1 MITSIMNEMLGNQY
15 FIARRFS
22 EACNALEA
30 AYLKNP
36 LNFSI
41 KKKLIICYLQT
52 DQFEKAFQSFYEL
65 ISDNIEIIMNT
76 DMLKDDCPCP
86 EIIDQT
92 IPELKSNSE
101 AELIIKLGILWLYC
115 DLEKSIH
122 YFEKVPKTH
131 QYYQSVNKILQIE
144 KSQQTKRN

>member
-1 MITSIMNEMLGNQY
+1 MSEMLGNQY

-30 AYLKNP
+30 ASLKNP
-36 LNFSI
+36 SNLSI

-52 DQFEKAFQSFYEL
+52 DQFDKAFQSFYEL
-65 ISDNIEIIMNT
+65 VSDNIEIIMNT
-76 DMLKDDCPCP
+76 DLVKDDCPCT

-92 IPELKSNSE
+92 IPKLKSNSE

-115 DLEKSIH
+115 DLEKSIK
-122 YFEKVPKTH
+122 YFEQVPKTH
-131 QYYQSVNKILQIE
+131 HYYQSVIKILQIE

>member
-1 MITSIMNEMLGNQY
+1 MNEMLGNQY

-30 AYLKNP
+30 ASLKNP
-36 LNFSI
+36 SNLSI

-52 DQFEKAFQSFYEL
+52 DQFDKAFQSFDEL
-65 ISDNIEIIMNT
+65 VSDNIETIMNT
-76 DMLKDDCPCP
+76 DMVKDDCPCP

-122 YFEKVPKTH
+122 YFEQVPKTH
-131 QYYQSVNKILQIE
+131 QYYQSVIKILQIE